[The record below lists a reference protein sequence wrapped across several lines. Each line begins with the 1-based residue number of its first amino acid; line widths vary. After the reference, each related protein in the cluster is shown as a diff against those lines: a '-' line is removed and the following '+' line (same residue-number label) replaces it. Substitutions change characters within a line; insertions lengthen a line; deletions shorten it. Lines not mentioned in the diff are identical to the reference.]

1 MQNEELPWDDDTEID
16 CELWLQVL
24 LAMTSTKEGKE
35 KLVNDISQKTGL
47 APEQTELILS
57 HTIQFMVAKVRSN

>member
-16 CELWLQVL
+16 PELWLQVL

-35 KLVNDISQKTGL
+35 KLVNDISKKTGQIPEQVERIIEATIAFMAQKT
-47 APEQTELILS
+47 
-57 HTIQFMVAKVRSN
+57 RSN